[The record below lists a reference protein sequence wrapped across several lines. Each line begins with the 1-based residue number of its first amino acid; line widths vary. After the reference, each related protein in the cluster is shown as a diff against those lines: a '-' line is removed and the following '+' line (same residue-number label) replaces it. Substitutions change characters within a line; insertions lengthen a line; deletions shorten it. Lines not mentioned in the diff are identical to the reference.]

1 MHWVP
6 LMSLN
11 KARTTIEARLYEL
24 NIFCGSSSASCNR
37 MRIKVLI

>member
-6 LMSLN
+6 LISLN

-24 NIFCGSSSASCNR
+24 TIFRGSSSACNR